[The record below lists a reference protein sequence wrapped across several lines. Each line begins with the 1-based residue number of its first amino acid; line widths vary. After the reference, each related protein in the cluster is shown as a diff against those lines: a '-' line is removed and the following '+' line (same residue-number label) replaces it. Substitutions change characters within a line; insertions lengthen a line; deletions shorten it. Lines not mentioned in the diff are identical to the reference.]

1 MGDNREQ
8 VIRMIKGDTLA
19 FNMVFSGLSVDLAAA
34 KFSVKPSFDAVNYT
48 IQKTLNNGITKQ
60 SQGFYSVRV
69 APSDTTSVDPGSYYY
84 DLEVTV
90 GSDVYT
96 VMFGI
101 LNILPQIS

>member
-1 MGDNREQ
+1 MDNREQ

-19 FNMVFSGLSVDLAAA
+19 FNMVFSGLSTDLDGA
-34 KFSVKPSFDAVNYT
+34 KFSVKSSFDSNTYT
-48 IQKTLNNGITKQ
+48 IQKTLNNGITKE

-69 APSDTTSVDPGSYYY
+69 APGDTSSVDPGSYYY

-90 GSDVYT
+90 GSDVFT
-96 VMFGI
+96 IMFGI

>member
-1 MGDNREQ
+1 MDNREQ

-19 FNMVFSGLSVDLAAA
+19 FNMVFSGLSMDLDGA
-34 KFSVKPSFDAVNYT
+34 KFSVKPSFDSVAYT
-48 IQKTLNNGITKQ
+48 IQKTLNNGITKE

-69 APSDTTSVDPGSYYY
+69 DPTDTSSVDPGSYYY

-90 GSDVYT
+90 GSDVFT
-96 VMFGI
+96 IMFGI